1 MIKYLKFCN
10 VIISFK
16 RILRQIIYYFSLYHN
31 IMRSDIVKKGP
42 ERTAHRALLKATG
55 VTDEDMEKP
64 FIGIANAYNDIVPG
78 HMMLDKLTKAVREG
92 ICAAGGTPFEFG
104 VMGICDGIAMGHDG
118 MRYALASRELI
129 ADTVEA
135 MVEAHKFDGIVMVC
149 SCDKI
154 VPGMLMALFRLNIPA
169 IVVTGGPMLA
179 EKVNGKTVT
188 IKTAFEA
195 AGEFKAGKIDEKE
208 LKLYEDFCAPYCGSC
223 QGLYTANT
231 MQLLTETL
239 GLSLPYC
246 STSPCGSSRKLRIAK
261 MSGVRVMELVK
272 NDIKPSDIVTENSF
286 LNAITMDMLVGGS
299 TNTVLHLPAIARE
312 AGIKLSLDLFDEIS
326 RKTPHI
332 VSIDPASEYTI
343 ADLDESGGVPMLIKK
358 ARKYFSNELTVSG
371 MRIYEIADGAFIR
384 NKDII
389 ADVEKPLHR
398 EGGIAILKG
407 NLAEKGC
414 VVKQS
419 AVSDDMMKFEGEA
432 KVYDSEQEALKAI
445 LGGEIEEGNV
455 VVIRYM
461 GPKGAPG
468 MPEMLLPTAAIS
480 GMGLSKVALITDGRF
495 SGATRGPCI
504 GHVSPEAM
512 VGGTIALVENGD
524 LIEIDIPKRRIELK
538 VEKSEL
544 EERKSAWRPP
554 EKELRGYLSRYAKL
568 VGGADEGATLR

>member
-1 MIKYLKFCN
+1 
-10 VIISFK
+10 
-16 RILRQIIYYFSLYHN
+16 
-31 IMRSDIVKKGP
+31 MRSDIVKKGA

-55 VTDEDMEKP
+55 VTDDDMEKP

-129 ADTVEA
+129 ADTIEA
-135 MVEAHKFDGIVMVC
+135 MVEAHCFDGLVVVGA
-149 SCDKI
+149 CDKI
-154 VPGMLMALFRLNIPA
+154 VPGMLMAMLRLDIPA
-169 IVVTGGPMLA
+169 IAVTGGPMLA
-179 EKVNGKTVT
+179 ERIGDKVVT

-195 AGEFKAGKIDEKE
+195 AGEYKAGKIDEKK
-208 LKLYEDFCAPYCGSC
+208 LKLYEDYCAAYCGSC

-246 STSPCGSSRKLRIAK
+246 ATSPCGSSRKLRIAK
-261 MSGVRVMELVK
+261 MSGVRIMELVK
-272 NDIKPSDIVTENSF
+272 EGIKPSDFITEGSF
-286 LNAITMDMLVGGS
+286 KNAITMDMLVGGS

-332 VSIDPASEYTI
+332 VAIDPASEYTI
-343 ADLDESGGVPMLIKK
+343 ADLDESGGVPMLFRK
-358 ARKYFSNELTVSG
+358 AKDLFSDEMTVSG
-371 MRIYEIADGAFIR
+371 MSVYEIAERAFVR
-384 NKDII
+384 GRDII
-389 ADVEKPLHR
+389 AEIDKPLHK
-398 EGGIAILKG
+398 EGGIAILRG

-414 VVKQS
+414 VVKQA
-419 AVSDDMMKFEGEA
+419 AVSEDMMKFEGSA

-445 LGGEIEEGNV
+445 LNNEIEEGDV

-480 GMGLSKVALITDGRF
+480 GMGLKRVALITDGRF

-512 VGGTIALVENGD
+512 VGGTIALVEEGD
-524 LIEIDIPKRRIELK
+524 TIEIDIPARKLELK
-538 VEKSEL
+538 VGEDELKKRRKKWKPKEK
-544 EERKSAWRPP
+544 K
-554 EKELRGYLSRYAKL
+554 LRGYLARYAKL
-568 VGGADEGATLR
+568 VSGADEGAVFVG

>member
-1 MIKYLKFCN
+1 M
-10 VIISFK
+10 
-16 RILRQIIYYFSLYHN
+16 SLSVSL
-31 IMRSDIVKKGP
+31 RSDTVKRGA

-55 VTDEDMEKP
+55 VTDDDMEKP
-64 FIGIANAYNDIVPG
+64 FIAIANAYNDVVPG
-78 HMMLDKLTKAVREG
+78 HMMLDKLTQAVREG

-129 ADTVEA
+129 ADTIEA
-135 MVEAHKFDGIVMVC
+135 MVEAHCFDGLVVVGA
-149 SCDKI
+149 CDKI
-154 VPGMLMALFRLNIPA
+154 VPGMLMAMLRLDIPA
-169 IVVTGGPMLA
+169 IAVTGGPMLA
-179 EKVNGKTVT
+179 ERIGDRVVT

-195 AGEFKAGKIDEKE
+195 AGEYKAGKIDEKE
-208 LKLYEDFCAPYCGSC
+208 LKLYEDYCAAYCGSC

-246 STSPCGSSRKLRIAK
+246 ATSPCGSSRKLRIAK
-261 MSGVRVMELVK
+261 MSGVRIMELVK
-272 NDIKPSDIVTENSF
+272 SGIKPSDFITEESF
-286 LNAITMDMLVGGS
+286 KNAITMDMLVGGS

-332 VSIDPASEYTI
+332 VAIDPASEYTI
-343 ADLDESGGVPMLIKK
+343 ADLDESGGVPMLFKK
-358 ARKYFSNELTVSG
+358 AKKYFSDEMTVSG
-371 MRIYEIADGAFIR
+371 MSVYEIAEKAFVR
-384 NKDII
+384 GRDII
-389 ADVEKPLHR
+389 AEVDKPLHK

-414 VVKQS
+414 VVKQA
-419 AVSDDMMKFEGEA
+419 AVSEDMLRFEGEA

-445 LGGEIEEGNV
+445 LDGEIEEGNV

-468 MPEMLLPTAAIS
+468 MPEILLPTAAIS
-480 GMGLSKVALITDGRF
+480 GMGLKRVALITDGRF

-504 GHVSPEAM
+504 GHVSTEAA
-512 VGGTIALVENGD
+512 VGGTIALVKEGD
-524 LIEIDIPKRRIELK
+524 TIEIDIPARRIELK
-538 VEKSEL
+538 VDEGEL
-544 EERKSAWRPP
+544 EERR
-554 EKELRGYLSRYAKL
+554 EKWKPKEKKLRGYLARYAKL
-568 VGGADEGATLR
+568 VSGADEGAVFV

>member
-1 MIKYLKFCN
+1 M
-10 VIISFK
+10 
-16 RILRQIIYYFSLYHN
+16 SLSVSL
-31 IMRSDIVKKGP
+31 RSDTVKRGA

-55 VTDEDMEKP
+55 VTDDDMEKP
-64 FIGIANAYNDIVPG
+64 FIAIANAYNDVVPG
-78 HMMLDKLTKAVREG
+78 HMMLDKLTQAVREG

-129 ADTVEA
+129 ADTIEA
-135 MVEAHKFDGIVMVC
+135 MVEAHCFDGLVVVGA
-149 SCDKI
+149 CDKI
-154 VPGMLMALFRLNIPA
+154 VPGMLMAMLRLDIPA
-169 IVVTGGPMLA
+169 IAVTGGPMLA
-179 EKVNGKTVT
+179 ERIGDRVVT

-195 AGEFKAGKIDEKE
+195 AGEYKAGKIDEKE
-208 LKLYEDFCAPYCGSC
+208 LKLYEDYCAAYCGSC

-246 STSPCGSSRKLRIAK
+246 ATSPCGSSRKLRIAK
-261 MSGVRVMELVK
+261 MSGVRIMELVK
-272 NDIKPSDIVTENSF
+272 SGVKPSDFITEESF
-286 LNAITMDMLVGGS
+286 KNAITMDMLVGGS

-332 VSIDPASEYTI
+332 VAIDPASEYTI
-343 ADLDESGGVPMLIKK
+343 ADLDESGGVPMLFKK
-358 ARKYFSNELTVSG
+358 AKKYFSDEMTVSG
-371 MRIYEIADGAFIR
+371 MSVYEIAEKAFVR
-384 NKDII
+384 GRDII
-389 ADVEKPLHR
+389 AEVDKPLHK

-414 VVKQS
+414 VVKQA
-419 AVSDDMMKFEGEA
+419 AVSEDMLRFEGEA

-445 LGGEIEEGNV
+445 LDGEIEEGNV

-480 GMGLSKVALITDGRF
+480 GMGLKRVALITDGRF

-504 GHVSPEAM
+504 GHVSPEAA
-512 VGGTIALVENGD
+512 VGGTIALVKEGD
-524 LIEIDIPKRRIELK
+524 TIEIDIPARRIELK
-538 VEKSEL
+538 VDEGEL
-544 EERKSAWRPP
+544 EERR
-554 EKELRGYLSRYAKL
+554 EKWKPKEKKLRGYLARYAKL
-568 VGGADEGATLR
+568 VSGADEGAVFV